1 MVLHEP
7 DFVVVGGSFKFN
19 CTVEDSSEPVQ
30 SFNWYHN
37 DSLIDTQQGFRVKIK
52 SHDQW
57 PWSKTLEVSSAVRE
71 DGGEYYCEAVFAD
84 TNETSNRHIVQI
96 KGDGTT
102 EV

>member
-7 DFVVVGGSFKFN
+7 EFVVVGGSFKFN
-19 CTVEDSSEPVQ
+19 CTVEDSSEPVL
-30 SFNWYHN
+30 SFNWFHN
-37 DSLIDTQQGFRVKIK
+37 GSLIDIQQNIRVKIK
-52 SHDQW
+52 SQW
-57 PWSKTLEVSSAVRE
+57 LWSKTLEVSSAVRE